1 MGEPKTAQSPTPAKP
16 KVTTPRD
23 EAITRAITRGV
34 KRWVLGEFEKR
45 DLRLRCLEAEVRC

>member
-34 KRWVLGEFEKR
+34 KRWVLAELGKR